1 MSWADKNQKI
11 NNRRGGGRLFK
22 TQEYTQSPIAVGLK
36 RQQIPS
42 NLENLFMVVKTN
54 TIRSQHLFFFS
65 IEQFAVLIRRMFYVK

>member
-42 NLENLFMVVKTN
+42 NLEN